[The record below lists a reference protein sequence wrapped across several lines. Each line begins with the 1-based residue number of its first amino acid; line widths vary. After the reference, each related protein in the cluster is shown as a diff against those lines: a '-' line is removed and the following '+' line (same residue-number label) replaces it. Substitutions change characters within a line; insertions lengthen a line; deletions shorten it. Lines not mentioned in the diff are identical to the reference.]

1 MAAEN
6 QTNPADNSSPE
17 LNDTVDELNDTTTD
31 VDSTVADEVPA
42 IPREPASL
50 TDWLA
55 GTCFF
60 LSGFLSLIYEICW
73 IRKSS
78 LIFGNTT
85 YAVSTVVAVF
95 LGGLAIGSYLFGRL
109 TRSNLTPIKTYAK
122 LEIWVGILAA
132 LTPLLFQ
139 LVQAPFGAVYDQWL
153 FNYLNNMSPVSAF
166 LLPAFRMLLITV
178 CILPTSILI
187 GGTLPLFCRQYVRQ
201 TSTVSRPVGWL
212 YGINTLGAACGC
224 ACCGFLLIPLLGIDT
239 SIYLAAFLNLL
250 LGLTALQ
257 LKMPAITPYVEP
269 VVEEE
274 EEAVAEETS
283 AAAESG
289 QQEIAN
295 AVPAADSSGDEQPAD
310 EDYDDEDY
318 EDEEYYDDEP
328 WTLSNPSRVM
338 AILIFMCGFTA
349 LANEVLWTRVL
360 SLILHNTVYTYTLT
374 LTVILL
380 GIVLGSIL
388 TASRFDRVQRHGLLF
403 GCVQAANAILVL
415 LAMLL
420 PASFW
425 AQWTNSSNTS
435 SQLYLI
441 AAIMLVPSILSG
453 MTFPLAIR
461 FVVSEPSHA
470 GVSVGR
476 MVALNTLGG
485 IIGSLLVG
493 FIFLPNTGMAL
504 TLKWTTGV
512 GLLAGVGSWMLLD
525 TSTLRL
531 WLVIGSAFCWLA
543 IPYVMPTDL
552 PRDYLDQDN
561 NLVAFREGT
570 GSTVSILRDEAYNV
584 LEIDRL
590 WQGTTERT
598 HQALAAHIPAI
609 LHERPEDVLVVG
621 LGPGQTARRF
631 LMHSVKKLDCV
642 EIEPSLVELLQ
653 LHGEDFQAE
662 WLNAPAVNIIF
673 DDGRNYITH
682 TKTQYDIVSI
692 EIGQV
697 FRPGLGSFYTRVFYD
712 AAKPRLKKN
721 GILCQ
726 FIPIKF
732 LTEEHFRSLV
742 GTFVDAFPN
751 SVLWYNTHELL
762 LLGTPG
768 EPIKLSPARL
778 AAIELDERLN
788 EDLAYAYWGGPG
800 HYLNQRH
807 VFLGGF
813 LTGSAGL
820 KKLSSGAAR
829 QKDNLPLLEYMQNL
843 NLIERDFHKPIVE
856 LIQENLTSPASI
868 LSEQLPEADI
878 QAGTMVRDE
887 NLRSIV
893 SAAYLEIG
901 ASMFNQGDHLRCVP
915 YLLRAVNYLPANAEA
930 NFYLGNAHG
939 ALNNLDLSTVY
950 YQQAIGIRP
959 DYVRAHTHLAFILRR
974 MGQTEGAIEHFERVI
989 ELTPMNIG
997 ALFGL
1002 SQIRSTHPDAAIRNA
1017 AQALQLATTATQ
1029 YTQGQNAQVLMAL
1042 GDAYAANGQFEEAIA
1057 AAEQA
1062 VAQMGGGLQSEGIRR
1077 RLAFYRQKR
1086 PYIEQPVAPNAF
1098 PGPNP
1103 NQTPSQP
1110 APANPNP
1117 APTAPGPLGP
1127 APAAPAPA
1135 KSP

>member
-1 MAAEN
+1 MAADN
-6 QTNPADNSSPE
+6 QSNPADTSSPE
-17 LNDTVDELNDTTTD
+17 SNDTIPD
-31 VDSTVADEVPA
+31 VDSTEVETKEPVVDEVPT
-42 IPREPASL
+42 IPREPASR

-60 LSGFLSLIYEICW
+60 LSGFLSLVYEICW

-85 YAVSTVVAVF
+85 YAVSTVVAAF
-95 LGGLAIGSYLFGRL
+95 FGGLAIGSYLFGKVTKR
-109 TRSNLTPIKTYAK
+109 NLSPIKTYAK
-122 LEIWVGILAA
+122 LEIGIGILAA
-132 LTPLLFQ
+132 LTPLLFH

-153 FNYLNNMSPVSAF
+153 FNYMNNLSPLSG
-166 LLPAFRMLLITV
+166 LMLPAFRMLLITA

-201 TSTVSRPVGWL
+201 TSTVARPVGWL

-224 ACCGFLLIPLLGIDT
+224 ACCGFLMIPTLGIDT

-250 LGLTALQ
+250 VGLTALQ
-257 LKMPAITPYVEP
+257 LKMPAIIPYVEP
-269 VVEEE
+269 VVEEVE
-274 EEAVAEETS
+274 EEEENAEVAPSEQQEAAEE
-283 AAAESG
+283 
-289 QQEIAN
+289 
-295 AVPAADSSGDEQPAD
+295 VPAADSSDDEQQAD
-310 EDYDDEDY
+310 DDDDYDD
-318 EDEEYYDDEP
+318 DEEYYEDEP

-338 AILIFMCGFTA
+338 AILFFMCGFTA
-349 LANEVLWTRVL
+349 LANEVLWTRFL

-425 AQWTNSSNTS
+425 AQWTNSSDTS

-552 PRDYLDQDN
+552 PRDYLNQDN

-631 LMHSVKKLDCV
+631 LMHGVKKLDCV

-662 WLNAPAVNIIF
+662 WLNDPAVSIIF

-682 TKTQYDIVSI
+682 TKTQYDIISI

-697 FRPGLGSFYTRVFYD
+697 FRPGLGSFYTREFYE
-712 AAKPRLKKN
+712 AAKPRLRKN

-732 LTEEHFRSLV
+732 LTKEHFRSLV

-768 EPIKLSPARL
+768 DPIKLSPARL
-778 AAIELDERLN
+778 AAIELDERLH
-788 EDLAYAYWGGPG
+788 EDLAYAYWGGPD

-813 LTGSAGL
+813 LTGSTGL
-820 KKLSSGAAR
+820 KKLSSGARR
-829 QKDNLPLLEYMQNL
+829 QKDNLPLLEYMKNL
-843 NLIERDFHKPIVE
+843 NLMERDFHKPIVE

-893 SAAYLEIG
+893 SSAYLEIG
-901 ASMFNQGDHLRCVP
+901 STMFNQRDYLRCVP

-930 NFYLGNAHG
+930 NFFLGNAHG

-950 YQQAIGIRP
+950 YQQAIAIRP
-959 DYVRAHTHLAFILRR
+959 NYVRAHTHLAFMLRR
-974 MGQTEGAIEHFERVI
+974 MGQTEGAIEHFERVL
-989 ELTPMNIG
+989 ELTPMNIQ

-1017 AQALQLATTATQ
+1017 AEALQLASTAAR
-1029 YTQGQNAQVLMAL
+1029 YTQGTNPQILMAL
-1042 GDAYAANGQFEEAIA
+1042 GDAFAANGQFKEAIEV
-1057 AAEQA
+1057 AEQA
-1062 VAQMGGGLQSEGIRR
+1062 IARMGGGLQTEGIRQR
-1077 RLAFYRQKR
+1077 IAFYRQKR
-1086 PYIEQPVAPNAF
+1086 PYIEQPAFPNAF
-1098 PGPNP
+1098 PGQNP
-1103 NQTPSQP
+1103 GQP
-1110 APANPNP
+1110 APANPNSANPEQAAPSPLTP
-1117 APTAPGPLGP
+1117 APSN
-1127 APAAPAPA
+1127 PAPA
-1135 KSP
+1135 KPPQS

>member
-1 MAAEN
+1 MAADN
-6 QTNPADNSSPE
+6 QSNPADNSSPE
-17 LNDTVDELNDTTTD
+17 SNDTSPD
-31 VDSTVADEVPA
+31 VDSTEVETKEPVADEVPA
-42 IPREPASL
+42 IPREPASR

-60 LSGFLSLIYEICW
+60 LSGFLSLVYEICW

-95 LGGLAIGSYLFGRL
+95 FGGLAIGSYLFGKVTKR
-109 TRSNLTPIKTYAK
+109 NLSPIKTYAK
-122 LEIWVGILAA
+122 LEIGVGILAA
-132 LTPLLFQ
+132 LTPLLFH

-153 FNYLNNMSPVSAF
+153 FNYMNNLSPLSG
-166 LLPAFRMLLITV
+166 LMLPAFRMLLITA

-201 TSTVSRPVGWL
+201 TSTVARPVGWL

-224 ACCGFLLIPLLGIDT
+224 ACCGFLMIPTLGIDT

-250 LGLTALQ
+250 VGLTALQ
-257 LKMPAITPYVEP
+257 LKMPAIIPYVEP
-269 VVEEE
+269 VVEE
-274 EEAVAEETS
+274 AEENAEVAQS
-283 AAAESG
+283 EQQEAAE
-289 QQEIAN
+289 E
-295 AVPAADSSGDEQPAD
+295 VPAADSSDDEQQAD
-310 EDYDDEDY
+310 DDDDYDD
-318 EDEEYYDDEP
+318 DEEYYEDEP

-338 AILIFMCGFTA
+338 AILFFMCGFTA
-349 LANEVLWTRVL
+349 LANEVLWTRFL

-425 AQWTNSSNTS
+425 AQWTNISDTS

-476 MVALNTLGG
+476 MVALNTMGG

-552 PRDYLDQDN
+552 PRDYLNQDN

-570 GSTVSILRDEAYNV
+570 GSIVSILRDEAYNV

-631 LMHSVKKLDCV
+631 LMHGVKKLDCV

-662 WLNAPAVNIIF
+662 WLNDPAVSIIF

-682 TKTQYDIVSI
+682 TKTQYDIISI

-697 FRPGLGSFYTRVFYD
+697 FRPGLGSFYTREFYE
-712 AAKPRLKKN
+712 AAKPRLRKN

-732 LTEEHFRSLV
+732 LTKEHFRSLV

-762 LLGTPG
+762 LLGSPG
-768 EPIKLSPARL
+768 DPIKLSPARL
-778 AAIELDERLN
+778 AAIELDERLH
-788 EDLAYAYWGGPG
+788 EDLAYAYWGGPD

-813 LTGSAGL
+813 LTGSTGL
-820 KKLSSGAAR
+820 KKLSRGAPR

-843 NLIERDFHKPIVE
+843 NLMERDFHKPIVA
-856 LIQENLTSPASI
+856 LIQENLTSCASI

-901 ASMFNQGDHLRCVP
+901 STMFNQRDYLRCVP

-930 NFYLGNAHG
+930 NFFLGNAHG

-950 YQQAIGIRP
+950 YQQAIAIRP
-959 DYVRAHTHLAFILRR
+959 DYVRAHTHLAFMLRR
-974 MGQTEGAIEHFERVI
+974 MGQTEGAIEHFERVL
-989 ELTPMNIG
+989 ELTPMNIQ

-1017 AQALQLATTATQ
+1017 AEALQLATTAAR
-1029 YTQGQNAQVLMAL
+1029 YTQGTNPQILMAL
-1042 GDAYAANGQFEEAIA
+1042 GDAFAANGQFKEAIEV
-1057 AAEQA
+1057 AEQA
-1062 VAQMGGGLQSEGIRR
+1062 IARMGGGLQTEGLRQRI
-1077 RLAFYRQKR
+1077 AFYRQKR
-1086 PYIEQPVAPNAF
+1086 PYIEQPALPNTF
-1098 PGPNP
+1098 PGQNP
-1103 NQTPSQP
+1103 GQP
-1110 APANPNP
+1110 APANPNSANPEQAAPSPLTP
-1117 APTAPGPLGP
+1117 APSN
-1127 APAAPAPA
+1127 PAPA
-1135 KSP
+1135 KPPQS

>member
-1 MAAEN
+1 N
-6 QTNPADNSSPE
+6 QSNPADTSSPE
-17 LNDTVDELNDTTTD
+17 SNDTIPD
-31 VDSTVADEVPA
+31 VDSTEVETKEPVVDEVPT
-42 IPREPASL
+42 IPREPASR

-60 LSGFLSLIYEICW
+60 LSGFLSLVYEICW

-95 LGGLAIGSYLFGRL
+95 FGGLAIGSYLFGKVTKR
-109 TRSNLTPIKTYAK
+109 NLSPIKTYAK
-122 LEIWVGILAA
+122 LEIGVGILAA
-132 LTPLLFQ
+132 LTPLLFH

-153 FNYLNNMSPVSAF
+153 FNYMNNLSPLSG
-166 LLPAFRMLLITV
+166 LMLPAFRMLLITA

-201 TSTVSRPVGWL
+201 TSTVARPVGWL

-224 ACCGFLLIPLLGIDT
+224 ACCGFLMIPTLGIDT

-250 LGLTALQ
+250 VGLTALQ
-257 LKMPAITPYVEP
+257 LKMPAIIPYIEP
-269 VVEEE
+269 VVEE
-274 EEAVAEETS
+274 AEENAEVAPS
-283 AAAESG
+283 EQQEAAE
-289 QQEIAN
+289 E
-295 AVPAADSSGDEQPAD
+295 VPAADSSDDGQQADDDDDYGD
-310 EDYDDEDY
+310 
-318 EDEEYYDDEP
+318 DEEYYEDEP

-338 AILIFMCGFTA
+338 AILFFMCGFTA
-349 LANEVLWTRVL
+349 LANEVLWTRFL

-425 AQWTNSSNTS
+425 AQWTNSSDTS

-552 PRDYLDQDN
+552 PRDYLNQDN

-631 LMHSVKKLDCV
+631 LMHGVKKLDCV

-662 WLNAPAVNIIF
+662 WLNDPAVSIIF

-682 TKTQYDIVSI
+682 TKTQYDIISI

-697 FRPGLGSFYTRVFYD
+697 FRPGLGSFYTREFYE
-712 AAKPRLKKN
+712 AAKPRLRKN

-732 LTEEHFRSLV
+732 LTKEHFRSLV

-768 EPIKLSPARL
+768 DPIKLSPARL
-778 AAIELDERLN
+778 AAIELDERLH
-788 EDLAYAYWGGPG
+788 EDLAYAYWGGPD

-813 LTGSAGL
+813 LTGSTGL
-820 KKLSSGAAR
+820 KKLSRGAPR
-829 QKDNLPLLEYMQNL
+829 QKDNLPLLEYMKNL
-843 NLIERDFHKPIVE
+843 NLMERDFHKPIVE

-893 SAAYLEIG
+893 SSAYLEIG
-901 ASMFNQGDHLRCVP
+901 STMFNQRDYLRCVP

-930 NFYLGNAHG
+930 NFFLGNAHG

-950 YQQAIGIRP
+950 YQQAIAIRP
-959 DYVRAHTHLAFILRR
+959 NYVRAHTHLAFMLRR
-974 MGQTEGAIEHFERVI
+974 MGQTEGAIEHFERVL
-989 ELTPMNIG
+989 ELTPMNIQ

-1017 AQALQLATTATQ
+1017 AEALQLASTAAR
-1029 YTQGQNAQVLMAL
+1029 YTQGTNPQILMAL
-1042 GDAYAANGQFEEAIA
+1042 GDAFAANGQFKEAIEV
-1057 AAEQA
+1057 AEQA
-1062 VAQMGGGLQSEGIRR
+1062 IAQMRGGLQTEGIRQR
-1077 RLAFYRQKR
+1077 IAFYRQKR
-1086 PYIEQPVAPNAF
+1086 PYIEQPVLPNAF
-1098 PGPNP
+1098 PGQNP
-1103 NQTPSQP
+1103 GQP
-1110 APANPNP
+1110 APANPNSANPEQAAPSPLTP
-1117 APTAPGPLGP
+1117 APSN
-1127 APAAPAPA
+1127 PAPA
-1135 KSP
+1135 KPPQS

>member
-17 LNDTVDELNDTTTD
+17 LNDTADDLNDTTTD
-31 VDSTVADEVPA
+31 VSSDVDPTVADEVPV

-55 GTCFF
+55 GICFF

-95 LGGLAIGSYLFGRL
+95 FGGLAIGSYLFGRL
-109 TRSNLTPIKTYAK
+109 TKRNLTPIKTYAK

-153 FNYLNNMSPVSAF
+153 FNYLNNTSPLNG
-166 LLPAFRMLLITV
+166 LLMPTFRMLLITV

-269 VVEEE
+269 VVDDDDEEE
-274 EEAVAEETS
+274 EESSAEAENDRQET
-283 AAAESG
+283 
-289 QQEIAN
+289 
-295 AVPAADSSGDEQPAD
+295 ADDDD
-310 EDYDDEDY
+310 EDYDDE
-318 EDEEYYDDEP
+318 EYYEDEP

-338 AILIFMCGFTA
+338 GILFFMCGFTA
-349 LANEVLWTRVL
+349 LANEVLWTRFL

-425 AQWTNSSNTS
+425 AQWTNSSDTS

-441 AAIMLVPSILSG
+441 AAIMLIPSILSG

-552 PRDYLDQDN
+552 PRDYLNQDN

-609 LHERPEDVLVVG
+609 LHEQPEEVLVVG

-653 LHGEDFQAE
+653 LHGDDFQAQ
-662 WLNAPAVNIIF
+662 WLNDPAVNVIF

-682 TKTQYDIVSI
+682 TKTQYDIISI

-697 FRPGLGSFYTRVFYD
+697 FRPGLGSFYTREFYE

-732 LTEEHFRSLV
+732 LTKEHFRSLV

-762 LLGTPG
+762 LLGTSG

-788 EDLAYAYWGGPG
+788 KDLAYAYWGGPN

-820 KKLSSGAAR
+820 KKLSDGAPR

-843 NLIERDFHKPIVE
+843 NLMERDFHKPIVE
-856 LIQENLTSPASI
+856 LIQENLAPADSI
-868 LSEQLPEADI
+868 LSERLPESDI

-901 ASMFNQGDHLRCVP
+901 SSMFNQGDHLRCVP

-930 NFYLGNAHG
+930 NFFLGNAHG

-950 YQQAIGIRP
+950 YQQAIAIRP

-974 MGQTEGAIEHFERVI
+974 LGQTEGAIEHFERVL
-989 ELTPMNIG
+989 ELTPENIG

-1017 AQALQLATTATQ
+1017 TEALALANKALEATQ
-1029 YTQGQNAQVLMAL
+1029 GTNAQILMAF
-1042 GDAYAANGQFEEAIA
+1042 GDALAANGQFKEAMEF
-1057 AAEQA
+1057 AEQA
-1062 VAQMGGGLQSEGIRR
+1062 ILQMGGGLQSEGIRR
-1077 RLAFYRQKR
+1077 RLAFYREKR

-1103 NQTPSQP
+1103 AQTPGQP
-1110 APANPNP
+1110 APATPNP
-1117 APTAPGPLGP
+1117 ANPAPPAPGPLGP
-1127 APAAPAPA
+1127 APTTPAPA

>member
-1 MAAEN
+1 MTAEN
-6 QTNPADNSSPE
+6 ETNPADNSSSE
-17 LNDTVDELNDTTTD
+17 LNDTVTSG
-31 VDSTVADEVPA
+31 DSTDDATAAEENPA
-42 IPREPASL
+42 TLREPASR

-55 GTCFF
+55 GICFF

-95 LGGLAIGSYLFGRL
+95 FGGLAIGSYLFGRL
-109 TRSNLTPIKTYAK
+109 TRSNETPIKIYAK
-122 LEIWVGILAA
+122 LEIGVGILAA

-153 FNYLNNMSPVSAF
+153 SNYLNNASPLSG
-166 LLPAFRMLLITV
+166 LWLPTVRMLLITI

-224 ACCGFLLIPLLGIDT
+224 ACCGFLMIPLLGIDS
-239 SIYLAAFLNLL
+239 SIYLAALVNVI
-250 LGLTALQ
+250 LGFGAMQ

-274 EEAVAEETS
+274 EEEEATEETS
-283 AAAESG
+283 E
-289 QQEIAN
+289 EI
-295 AVPAADSSGDEQPAD
+295 SSAD
-310 EDYDDEDY
+310 EVDDQPQDDDEYDDEYD
-318 EDEEYYDDEP
+318 DEEYYDEEP

-338 AILIFMCGFTA
+338 AILFFLCGFTA
-349 LANEVLWTRVL
+349 LANEVLWTRFL

-388 TASRFDRVQRHGLLF
+388 TASRFDRVQRHGMLF
-403 GCVQAANAILVL
+403 GCVQSANAILVL

-425 AQWTNSSNTS
+425 ARWTNVSDTS

-441 AAIMLVPSILSG
+441 AAIMLIPSILSG
-453 MTFPLAIR
+453 MSFPLAIR
-461 FVVSEPSHA
+461 FVVNEPSHA

-531 WLVIGSAFCWLA
+531 WLVIGSAACWLG
-543 IPYVMPTDL
+543 IPYIMPTDL
-552 PRDYLDQDN
+552 PRDYLNQDN

-570 GSTVSILRDEAYNV
+570 GSTVSILRDDAYNV

-598 HQALAAHIPAI
+598 HQALAAHIPAL

-662 WLNAPAVNIIF
+662 WLTDPAVNVIF

-682 TKTQYDIVSI
+682 TKTQYDIISI

-697 FRPGLGSFYTRVFYD
+697 FRPGLGSFYTREFYE

-732 LTEEHFRSLV
+732 LTKEHFQSLV

-762 LLGTPG
+762 LLGSPDS
-768 EPIKLSPARL
+768 PIKLSPGRL

-788 EDLAYAYWGGPG
+788 EDLAYAYWGGPN

-820 KKLSSGAAR
+820 KEISKGVPR
-829 QKDNLPLLEYMQNL
+829 QKDNLPLLEYMENL
-843 NLIERDFHKPIVE
+843 DLMQREFHKPIVE
-856 LIQENLTSPASI
+856 VIQANLAPSASI
-868 LSEQLPEADI
+868 LSEALPEADI
-878 QAGTMVRDE
+878 QASTMVRDE
-887 NLRSIV
+887 NLRSII
-893 SAAYLEIG
+893 SAAYLEVG
-901 ASMFNQGDHLRCVP
+901 STMFNLQDYLRCVP
-915 YLLRAVNYLPANAEA
+915 YLLRAVNYLPTNAEA
-930 NFYLGNAHG
+930 NFFLGNAHG
-939 ALNNLDLSTVY
+939 ALSNLDLSTVY
-950 YQQAIGIRP
+950 YQQAIAIRP
-959 DYVRAHTHLAFILRR
+959 DYVRAHTNLAFMLRR
-974 MGQTEGAIEHFERVI
+974 MGQIEGAIEHFERVL
-989 ELTPMNIG
+989 ELTPLNIG

-1017 AQALQLATTATQ
+1017 AEALKLINTAVQATQ
-1029 YTQGQNAQVLMAL
+1029 GTNTQVLMAW
-1042 GDAYAANGQFEEAIA
+1042 GDALAANGQFKEAIDV
-1057 AAEQA
+1057 AEQA
-1062 VAQMGGGLQSEGIRR
+1062 VLRMGGGQQAEVVRR
-1077 RLAFYRQKR
+1077 RIAFYKQKR
-1086 PYIEQPVAPNAF
+1086 PYIEQLAVPNTF
-1098 PGPNP
+1098 PGSPPTQPTDLPGPTNPNP
-1103 NQTPSQP
+1103 G
-1110 APANPNP
+1110 NP
-1117 APTAPGPLGP
+1117 APTTLAPQGPTP
-1127 APAAPAPA
+1127 
-1135 KSP
+1135 SPTPGKNP

>member
-6 QTNPADNSSPE
+6 ETNPADNSSPE
-17 LNDTVDELNDTTTD
+17 LNDTVTD
-31 VDSTVADEVPA
+31 VDTADNSTIHDASPS
-42 IPREPASL
+42 IPREPVSR

-95 LGGLAIGSYLFGRL
+95 FGGLAIGSYLFGRL
-109 TRSNLTPIKTYAK
+109 TRSNDTPIKIYAK
-122 LEIWVGILAA
+122 LEIGVGILAA

-153 FNYLNNMSPVSAF
+153 SNYLNNASPLSG
-166 LLPAFRMLLITV
+166 LSLPIVRMLLITV

-224 ACCGFLLIPLLGIDT
+224 ACCGFLMIPLLGIDT
-239 SIYLAAFLNLL
+239 SIYVAALMNVI
-250 LGLTALQ
+250 LGFGAMQ

-269 VVEEE
+269 VAEEE
-274 EEAVAEETS
+274 EESDEATDSEAKEITEDVAAS
-283 AAAESG
+283 
-289 QQEIAN
+289 
-295 AVPAADSSGDEQPAD
+295 DEA
-310 EDYDDEDY
+310 DDELEEDDEY
-318 EDEEYYDDEP
+318 DDEEYYDEEP

-338 AILIFMCGFTA
+338 AILFFLCGFTA
-349 LANEVLWTRVL
+349 LANEVLWTRFL

-380 GIVLGSIL
+380 GIVIGSIL

-403 GCVQAANAILVL
+403 GCVQAANAILVM

-420 PASFW
+420 PAAFW
-425 AQWTNSSNTS
+425 ARWTNASDTS

-441 AAIMLVPSILSG
+441 AAIMLIPSILSG
-453 MTFPLAIR
+453 MSFPLAIR
-461 FVVSEPSHA
+461 FVVNEPSHA

-531 WLVIGSAFCWLA
+531 WLVIGSAACWLG
-543 IPYVMPTDL
+543 IPYIMPTDL
-552 PRDYLDQDN
+552 PRDYLDQEN

-570 GSTVSILRDEAYNV
+570 GSTVSILRDDAYNV

-662 WLNAPAVNIIF
+662 WLSDPAVNVIF

-682 TKTQYDIVSI
+682 TKTQYDIISI

-697 FRPGLGSFYTRVFYD
+697 FRPGLGSFYTREFYE
-712 AAKPRLKKN
+712 AAKPRLKEN

-732 LTEEHFRSLV
+732 LTKEHFQSLV

-762 LLGTPG
+762 LLGSSG
-768 EPIKLSPARL
+768 NPIKLSPGRL

-788 EDLAYAYWGGPG
+788 EDLAYAYWGGPN
-800 HYLNQRH
+800 HYLNQPH

-820 KKLSSGAAR
+820 KKLSEGAPR
-829 QKDNLPLLEYMQNL
+829 QKDNLPLLEYMENL
-843 NLIERDFHKPIVE
+843 DLMQRDFHKPIVE
-856 LIQENLTSPASI
+856 IIQENLAPSTSI
-868 LSEQLPEADI
+868 LSEPLPEADV
-878 QAGTMVRDE
+878 QAGAMVRDE

-893 SAAYLEIG
+893 SAAYLELG
-901 ASMFNQGDHLRCVP
+901 SARFNMGDHLRCVP

-930 NFYLGNAHG
+930 NFFLGNAHG

-950 YQQAIGIRP
+950 YQQAIAIRP
-959 DYVRAHTHLAFILRR
+959 DYVRAHTHLAFMLRR
-974 MGQTEGAIEHFERVI
+974 MGQIEGAIDHFEQVL
-989 ELTPMNIG
+989 ELTPINIG

-1017 AQALQLATTATQ
+1017 AEALKLANTAVKATQ
-1029 YTQGQNAQVLMAL
+1029 GTNGQVLMAW
-1042 GDAYAANGQFEEAIA
+1042 GDALAANGQFKEAIEV
-1057 AAEQA
+1057 AEQA
-1062 VAQMGGGLQSEGIRR
+1062 MARMGGGLQVETIRQR
-1077 RLAFYRQKR
+1077 IAFYRQKR
-1086 PYIEQPVAPNAF
+1086 PYIEQPVVPNTF
-1098 PGPNP
+1098 PGPAQMQDPNQPATENP
-1103 NQTPSQP
+1103 NSANP
-1110 APANPNP
+1110 APAVPGPQGSAPGTP
-1117 APTAPGPLGP
+1117 APGKAP
-1127 APAAPAPA
+1127 
-1135 KSP
+1135 